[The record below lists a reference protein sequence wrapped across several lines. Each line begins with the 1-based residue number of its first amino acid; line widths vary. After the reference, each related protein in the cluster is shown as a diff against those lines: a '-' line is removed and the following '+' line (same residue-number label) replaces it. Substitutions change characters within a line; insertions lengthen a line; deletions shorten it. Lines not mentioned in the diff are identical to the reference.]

1 MAQKQLRARPG
12 LTRIEASRRTEAERA
27 GGVAAERVP
36 PRSRPAVDWDG
47 WAAVHDHLPPGPPT
61 LRVHGKCTF
70 PTAGYVVELRR
81 HEPPGADPRDLL
93 LEKVVRE
100 PAGPVAATVTVVPVN
115 YDEATDV
122 EYETVTILPEGIA
135 VPVRDIH

>member
-1 MAQKQLRARPG
+1 MAQKQLRQYPDR
-12 LTRIEASRRTEAERA
+12 LWTEETRRGEVKRAEVVPLE
-27 GGVAAERVP
+27 GVP

-70 PTAGYVVELRR
+70 PSAGHVVELRR
-81 HEPPGADPRDLL
+81 HEPPGTDPRDLL
-93 LEKVVRE
+93 LDKVVRE
-100 PAGPVAATVTVVPVN
+100 PAGPVAEAVTVVPVS
-115 YDEATDV
+115 YDEETDV
-122 EYETVTILPEGIA
+122 EYETVTILPDGIV

>member
-1 MAQKQLRARPG
+1 MAQQQLRQYPDRP
-12 LTRIEASRRTEAERA
+12 RTEEKRRREVKRA
-27 GGVAAERVP
+27 DVVPLGAVP
-36 PRSRPAVDWDG
+36 PRSRPAADWDG

-70 PTAGYVVELRR
+70 PSAGYSVELRR
-81 HEPPGADPRDLL
+81 HEPPGTDPRDLL

-100 PAGPVAATVTVVPVN
+100 PAGPVAEAPTVVPVN

-122 EYETVTILPEGIA
+122 EYDTVTILPEGIA

>member
-1 MAQKQLRARPG
+1 MAQKQLEAHPG
-12 LTRIEASRRTEAERA
+12 PPRTEATRRGEVDRA
-27 GGVAAERVP
+27 GVVTAQGDR
-36 PRSRPAVDWDG
+36 PRSRPTGDWDD

-81 HEPPGADPRDLL
+81 HEPPGADPQELL

-100 PAGPVAATVTVVPVN
+100 PAGPLAEAVTVVPVN
-115 YDEATDV
+115 YDEETDV
-122 EYETVTILPEGIA
+122 EYETVTILPDGIA

>member
-1 MAQKQLRARPG
+1 MAQKQLRGHARVPRTEVTPRGEVDRTGLVTPPGGPPRARP
-12 LTRIEASRRTEAERA
+12 
-27 GGVAAERVP
+27 AA
-36 PRSRPAVDWDG
+36 DWDG

-70 PTAGYVVELRR
+70 PSAGYAVELRR
-81 HEPPGADPRDLL
+81 HEPPGTDPRDLL

-100 PAGPVAATVTVVPVN
+100 PAGPVAEAVTVVPVN
-115 YDEATDV
+115 YAEETEV

-135 VPVRDIH
+135 VPVRDVH

>member
-1 MAQKQLRARPG
+1 MAQKQLRQYPDHLG
-12 LTRIEASRRTEAERA
+12 IKDTRRREVKRAE
-27 GGVAAERVP
+27 VMPLESVP
-36 PRSRPAVDWDG
+36 PRSRPAGDWDG

-70 PTAGYVVELRR
+70 PSAGYSVELRR

-100 PAGPVAATVTVVPVN
+100 PASPVAEAVTVVPVN
-115 YDEATDV
+115 YDEETDV
-122 EYETVTILPEGIA
+122 EYDTVTILPEGIA
-135 VPVRDIH
+135 IPVRDIH

>member
-1 MAQKQLRARPG
+1 MAQKQLRQYPDRP
-12 LTRIEASRRTEAERA
+12 RTEEMRRGEVKRAEVVPLE
-27 GGVAAERVP
+27 GVP
-36 PRSRPAVDWDG
+36 PRSRPAGDWDG

-70 PTAGYVVELRR
+70 PSAGYVVELRR
-81 HEPPGADPRDLL
+81 REPPGADPRDLL

-100 PAGPVAATVTVVPVN
+100 PAGPVTEAVTVVKVN
-115 YDEATDV
+115 YDEETDV
-122 EYETVTILPEGIA
+122 EYDTVTILPEGIA

>member
-1 MAQKQLRARPG
+1 MARQQLRQYPDRPR
-12 LTRIEASRRTEAERA
+12 TAEPRRRAVKRTEVVPLE
-27 GGVAAERVP
+27 GVP
-36 PRSRPAVDWDG
+36 PRSQPVEDWDG

-70 PTAGYVVELRR
+70 PSAGYSVELRR
-81 HEPPGADPRDLL
+81 HELTGTDPRGLL

-100 PAGPVAATVTVVPVN
+100 PAGPVPEALTVVPVN
-115 YDEATDV
+115 YDEETDV
-122 EYETVTILPEGIA
+122 EYDTVTILPEGIA